1 MDEPSSSEMSRPPP
15 HAGGGE
21 NQDRKQRQKVKKQVC
36 EEVVRRLKAQGH
48 PYTQVPSYADEL
60 LAHFMRLPTRYVR
73 QIDASKR
80 ARLLASLP
88 GRQRGYA
95 C

>member
-1 MDEPSSSEMSRPPP
+1 MEEPSSSEMSRPPP

-48 PYTQVPSYADEL
+48 PYTQDPNYADEL
-60 LAHFMRLPTRYVR
+60 LAHFMRLPTR
-73 QIDASKR
+73 
-80 ARLLASLP
+80 SLCSGHWFQLSFMP
-88 GRQRGYA
+88 QL
-95 C
+95 CHQLVFL